1 MANSARRHVGAG
13 EYPGFGVARRRRTRG
28 HFEASVAEVFPAT
41 GFRAA
46 VASSEIASSAV
57 TLFVAGFSMP
67 PDNYFA
73 RSRFR
78 SVRATLENDRNHGA
92 AAHHSGGKNQ

>member
-1 MANSARRHVGAG
+1 MRDVTSGRVDIPDLAS
-13 EYPGFGVARRRRTRG
+13 FGVAARGG
-28 HFEASVAEVFPAT
+28 HFGASVAEVFPAT
-41 GFRAA
+41 GFSAA
-46 VASSEIASSAV
+46 VASSEIASSEV